1 MSVIKIPSYFQPFT
15 EWQTELPVNGT
26 TVGESLQQLFNR
38 FPNLWPHF
46 YTHWGIL
53 SANII
58 IYLNEDEIF
67 TLQGM
72 ETPMKD
78 TDRIILVPTSS
89 GG

>member
-15 EWQTELPVNGT
+15 EWNTELQVNGK
-26 TVGESLQQLFNR
+26 TVGESLQQLFDR
-38 FPNLWPHF
+38 FPTLKPHF

-72 ETPMKD
+72 DTPMKD
-78 TDRIILVPTSS
+78 ADRIILVPTSS